1 MSELERLAKSIGGV
15 LVLAGNDEK
24 KVPEPLKKLG
34 FKFHRMAD
42 VRETIPRFQLKL
54 EMCTV
59 DLDMLGTSYTLS
71 LYAGPHGEL
80 TADETV
86 EFDRIE
92 TAVALCHTIDA
103 SLRKLSFLKGR

>member
-15 LVLAGNDEK
+15 LVLAGDDAK
-24 KVPEPLKKLG
+24 KVPEPMKKLG
-34 FKFHRMAD
+34 FSFDTMTRNGT
-42 VRETIPRFQLKL
+42 VPRYNLKL
-54 EMCTV
+54 EMCSIDV
-59 DLDMLGTSYTLS
+59 DVLGTSYVLS
-71 LYAGPHGEL
+71 MYAGPHGEL

-92 TAVALCHTIDA
+92 TAIALCRTIDA